1 MRGGLKLYHALRS
14 FCLFLGCLSFA
25 NYPDRSSAWD
35 VRNLGVCL
43 TSFATSQCAHNF
55 ILNDIPYIL
64 IYCFVVEKDG
74 LVTFSFA
81 SLASFSMPEAV
92 QSKAVQGNAK

>member
-1 MRGGLKLYHALRS
+1 MYHALR
-14 FCLFLGCLSFA
+14 FFYLFLGCLSVA
-25 NYPDRSSAWD
+25 NCPDRSSAWD